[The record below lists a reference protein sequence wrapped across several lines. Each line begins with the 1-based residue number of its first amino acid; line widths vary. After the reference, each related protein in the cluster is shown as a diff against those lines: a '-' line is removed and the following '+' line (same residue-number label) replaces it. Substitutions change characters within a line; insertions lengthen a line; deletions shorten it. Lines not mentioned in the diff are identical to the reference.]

1 MIDKILP
8 QSFDALAVKKKANG
22 MLSIDVYQE
31 MYHLAQKVEQNTTIL
46 EIGTAHGAGAISLAL
61 GSQGK
66 NKVASIDKITGGSRD
81 KFGTLEENKVII
93 KNNFKYFGVEKVIDF
108 YIGTSTE
115 IASHL
120 PEELTISM
128 LVIDADGA
136 IDRDFEL
143 FYNKL
148 LPGST
153 IIIDDYSNYVR
164 IKKDKKITRI
174 DQKFRLTHMLVSF
187 MEQAS
192 LLKKNKVIDST
203 YFGIKPQN
211 QKDDVNFSQYDF
223 RPIYRNLTFAN
234 TQSSNFASYIK
245 ANIIERISLFT
256 LRFSPKLYHRCR
268 KIYKKLKL

>member
-46 EIGTAHGAGAISLAL
+46 EIGTAHGAGTISLAL

-66 NKVASIDKITGGSRD
+66 NRIASIDKITGGSRD

-120 PEELTISM
+120 PEKLTISM

-174 DQKFRLTHMLVSF
+174 DQKFRLTHMLVTF

-211 QKDDVNFSQYDF
+211 LKDDVNFSQYDF
-223 RPIYRNLTFAN
+223 RPIYRNLTFVN
-234 TQSSNFASYIK
+234 TQSSNFVFYIK
-245 ANIIERISLFT
+245 ANIIERISRIT
-256 LRFSPKLYHRCR
+256 LRLSPKLYHRCR
-268 KIYKKLKL
+268 SIYKKLKL

>member
-8 QSFDALAVKKKANG
+8 QSFDAFAVKKKANG

-46 EIGTAHGAGAISLAL
+46 EIGTAHGAGTISLAL

-66 NKVASIDKITGGSRD
+66 NRIASIDKITGGSRD

-115 IASHL
+115 IAPHL

-245 ANIIERISLFT
+245 VNIIERISLFT
-256 LRFSPKLYHRCR
+256 LRLSPKLYHRCR